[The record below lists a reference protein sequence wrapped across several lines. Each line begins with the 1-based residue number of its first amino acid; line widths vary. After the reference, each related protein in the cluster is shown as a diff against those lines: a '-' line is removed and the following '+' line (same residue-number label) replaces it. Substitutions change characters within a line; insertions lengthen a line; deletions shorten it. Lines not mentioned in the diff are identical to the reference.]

1 MEKCISRDS
10 HQQILPEKKTKLFSC
25 FSFFF
30 SVYFTAHLLCTKY
43 LTLLCLQE
51 MVFVIINSAVLDKLL
66 FMIAACLLRVTGWL
80 VVSSQSNSTLYQV
93 WRP

>member
-10 HQQILPEKKTKLFSC
+10 QQQILPEKKAKLFSC
-25 FSFFF
+25 FSYFF
-30 SVYFTAHLLCTKY
+30 SVYFTAHLLCTTY

-51 MVFVIINSAVLDKLL
+51 MVFVIKNTAVLDKSL
-66 FMIAACLLRVTGWL
+66 FMIAAYLLKVTGCL
-80 VVSSQSNSTLYQV
+80 VGSSQSNSTLYQV